1 MIIWKNGLFRISFGL
16 LKKQTIPVGLF
27 RDLNVKIGL
36 SAPIF
41 ITKKNHEGGSVIG
54 RTILYL

>member
-41 ITKKNHEGGSVIG
+41 ITKKIMREGQS
-54 RTILYL
+54 